1 MTYRKKSKKMDNNE
15 YDQKRQRN
23 NEAVRKSREKARLKS
38 EKIEARI
45 LYLRRENNAL
55 TNKKLLLKKELK
67 TLKDLF
73 LAHSVNQ
80 S

>member
-1 MTYRKKSKKMDNNE
+1 MDNNE
-15 YDQKRQRN
+15 YDEKRQRN

>member
-1 MTYRKKSKKMDNNE
+1 MDNNE